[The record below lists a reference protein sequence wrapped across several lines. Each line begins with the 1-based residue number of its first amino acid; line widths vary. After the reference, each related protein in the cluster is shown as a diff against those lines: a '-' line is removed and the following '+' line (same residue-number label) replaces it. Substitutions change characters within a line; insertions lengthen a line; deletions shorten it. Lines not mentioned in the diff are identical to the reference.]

1 MKALKDVPLNW
12 LALRAE
18 MPKARFLDVIV
29 TEAPSNSIFC
39 ISSSTVFRVLRQR
52 GRATI
57 TKEEEEQGGRR

>member
-18 MPKARFLDVIV
+18 MPKARFLDVML

-39 ISSSTVFRVLRQR
+39 ISSSTVFKALGER

-57 TKEEEEQGGRR
+57 TKGGRRGGTRR